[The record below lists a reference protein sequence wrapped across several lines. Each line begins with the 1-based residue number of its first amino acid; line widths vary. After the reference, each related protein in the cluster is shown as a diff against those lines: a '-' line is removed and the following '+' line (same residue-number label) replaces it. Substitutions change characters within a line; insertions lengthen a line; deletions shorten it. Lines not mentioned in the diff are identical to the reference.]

1 MQVRITRTL
10 VYEGDEKAIKDHLA
24 GFETAQRKAEEASCE
39 MMN

>member
-10 VYEGDEKAIKDHLA
+10 VYERDIIKNAFLA